1 MMDKHEE
8 AVVCWGLGGIYIYM
22 LSVGVLYVEF
32 IHICCFVC
40 LLF

>member
-1 MMDKHEE
+1 MRRLLCVGGW
-8 AVVCWGLGGIYIYM
+8 VVYIYM